1 MVNFQTVKTVKQ
13 LCGIIK
19 RMDDATVEQR
29 SKFCSSV
36 SKIISCD
43 PKILDLNYCGIDFK
57 NLASKHGFSFDEEG
71 NCVDNLDAQEC
82 KTNGLT
88 SFKSKEDER
97 LFDLARA
104 GDKFAEND
112 FIERNMRLVYRYI
125 NSYKD
130 SLDEDEIVS
139 LGSWGLMSALRAFDK
154 NMKNSIGMP
163 VSFSSYACMA
173 IESRLGYGLAQKQKQ
188 EKHRP
193 VLLYD
198 AVQTEQSSSD
208 GGDLCLIDTVENH
221 SVRPEQVAENNEMVE
236 TLLGFC
242 KRVLKE
248 REFKIIMSI
257 VAFNKN
263 GNEMAKELGITRQR
277 CSEIKLR
284 AIKKLRVALGA
295 AGYTVCEN
303 DGELALEFQKLS
315 ANQSAAIKEEL
326 QALPKSAFTKCDVLN
341 KKPRT
346 DDAAVRVAKI
356 GDLLDAVPDSEFV
369 HNKKQLLGLYLRLF
383 RTNRN
388 LLGSPEVGA
397 IGDLK
402 KIDFIWQNCFNE
414 DESKNLEL
422 LANIAS
428 EELYRAN
435 QKDTSYKGTNEMKR
449 RSQVIFTN
457 HLAFFLKNFDLAQIG
472 VTTSGA
478 NGVDFKNDFSV
489 IYGLADDFRLGAV
502 NLNDKST
509 ATKIR
514 CLKLIDQFLDMGVD
528 DSTKLILDEYYHKQ
542 MTFVELESVV
552 NLNRV
557 TISQRKGR
565 VCKRAELYVN
575 RELEKLAYCDEDESE
590 CVVLNK

>member
-1 MVNFQTVKTVKQ
+1 MVNLQTVKTVKQ

-29 SKFCSSV
+29 SRFCSSV
-36 SKIISCD
+36 SRLVSND

-57 NLASKHGFSFDEEG
+57 DLASKHGFSFDEFG

-82 KTNGLT
+82 KSGGVTC
-88 SFKSKEDER
+88 FKSKEDER
-97 LFDLARA
+97 LFDLARS

-125 NSYKD
+125 NRYKD

-154 NMKNSIGMP
+154 NMKNSMGMP

-188 EKHRP
+188 EKNKP
-193 VLLYD
+193 IFLYD
-198 AVQTEQSSSD
+198 TLQTDQPASD
-208 GGDLCLIDTVENH
+208 GGDLCLIETIENQAK
-221 SVRPEQVAENNEMVE
+221 RPEQVAENNEMVE

-248 REFKIIMSI
+248 REFNVLMNM
-257 VAFNKN
+257 VAFDRN

-277 CSEIKLR
+277 CSEIKLK

-303 DGELALEFQKLS
+303 DGELALEFQKLTKS
-315 ANQSAAIKEEL
+315 QSAAIKEEL

-341 KKPRT
+341 KKPRK

-356 GDLLDAVPDSEFV
+356 GDLLADVPDSEFV
-369 HNKKQLLGLYLRLF
+369 HSKKQLLGLYLRLF
-383 RTNRN
+383 KTNRN
-388 LLGSPEVGA
+388 LLSVPKIGA
-397 IGDLK
+397 VADLK

-414 DESKNLEL
+414 DENKNIEL
-422 LANIAS
+422 LASIAS
-428 EELYRAN
+428 EELYRAK
-435 QKDTSYKGTNEMKR
+435 QKEPSYKGTKEMKT
-449 RSQVIFTN
+449 RSQVIFTD
-457 HLAFFLKNFDLAQIG
+457 HIAFFLKNFDLAQIG

-478 NGVDFKNDFSV
+478 NGVNFNNDFSI
-489 IYGLADDFRLGAV
+489 IYGMADDFNLGAV

-509 ATKIR
+509 ATKIK
-514 CLKLIDQFLDMGVD
+514 CLKLIDQFLDLNVD
-528 DSTKLILDEYYHKQ
+528 DLTKLILDDYYHKR
-542 MTFVELESVV
+542 MTFVDLENVV
-552 NLNRV
+552 DLNRV
-557 TISQRKGR
+557 SISQRKGR
-565 VCKRAELYVN
+565 ACKRAELYVS
-575 RELEKLAYCDEDESE
+575 RELEKLAYCDENESE
-590 CVVLNK
+590 CAVLNK

>member
-1 MVNFQTVKTVKQ
+1 M
-13 LCGIIK
+13 
-19 RMDDATVEQR
+19 
-29 SKFCSSV
+29 
-36 SKIISCD
+36 
-43 PKILDLNYCGIDFK
+43 
-57 NLASKHGFSFDEEG
+57 
-71 NCVDNLDAQEC
+71 
-82 KTNGLT
+82 
-88 SFKSKEDER
+88 
-97 LFDLARA
+97 
-104 GDKFAEND
+104 
-112 FIERNMRLVYRYI
+112 
-125 NSYKD
+125 
-130 SLDEDEIVS
+130 
-139 LGSWGLMSALRAFDK
+139 
-154 NMKNSIGMP
+154 
-163 VSFSSYACMA
+163 
-173 IESRLGYGLAQKQKQ
+173 
-188 EKHRP
+188 
-193 VLLYD
+193 
-198 AVQTEQSSSD
+198 
-208 GGDLCLIDTVENH
+208 
-221 SVRPEQVAENNEMVE
+221 
-236 TLLGFC
+236 
-242 KRVLKE
+242 
-248 REFKIIMSI
+248 
-257 VAFNKN
+257 
-263 GNEMAKELGITRQR
+263 
-277 CSEIKLR
+277 
-284 AIKKLRVALGA
+284 

-315 ANQSAAIKEEL
+315 ASQSAAIKEEL

-478 NGVDFKNDFSV
+478 NGVDFKNDFSI
-489 IYGLADDFRLGAV
+489 IYGLADDFNLGAV

-509 ATKIR
+509 ATKIK

-528 DSTKLILDEYYHKQ
+528 DSTKLILDEYYHNQ

-557 TISQRKGR
+557 SISQRKGR

>member
-1 MVNFQTVKTVKQ
+1 M
-13 LCGIIK
+13 C
-19 RMDDATVEQR
+19 
-29 SKFCSSV
+29 
-36 SKIISCD
+36 
-43 PKILDLNYCGIDFK
+43 
-57 NLASKHGFSFDEEG
+57 
-71 NCVDNLDAQEC
+71 
-82 KTNGLT
+82 
-88 SFKSKEDER
+88 
-97 LFDLARA
+97 
-104 GDKFAEND
+104 
-112 FIERNMRLVYRYI
+112 
-125 NSYKD
+125 
-130 SLDEDEIVS
+130 
-139 LGSWGLMSALRAFDK
+139 
-154 NMKNSIGMP
+154 
-163 VSFSSYACMA
+163 
-173 IESRLGYGLAQKQKQ
+173 
-188 EKHRP
+188 
-193 VLLYD
+193 
-198 AVQTEQSSSD
+198 
-208 GGDLCLIDTVENH
+208 
-221 SVRPEQVAENNEMVE
+221 PEQVAENNEMVE

-248 REFKIIMSI
+248 RELNIIMSM

-315 ANQSAAIKEEL
+315 ASQSAAIKEEL

-388 LLGSPEVGA
+388 VLGSPEVGA
-397 IGDLK
+397 ICDLK
-402 KIDFIWQNCFNE
+402 KIDFIWKNCFNE
-414 DESKNLEL
+414 DESKNLEM

-435 QKDTSYKGTNEMKR
+435 QKNTSYKGTNEMKR
-449 RSQVIFTN
+449 RSQVIFAN

-478 NGVDFKNDFSV
+478 NGVDFKNDFSI
-489 IYGLADDFRLGAV
+489 IYGLADDFGLGAV

-509 ATKIR
+509 ATKIK